1 MKKVFKIYPALFIL
15 GRNQQRQPVIP
26 IGKLWKSG
34 LSHDSKEVLF
44 NGHPQKCYGDCRL
57 NAEGTLVSVH
67 VSSTIAFSSMV
78 DLPEVIFTMLEPVR
92 HQGRDYT
99 LTYLPVNN

>member
-15 GRNQQRQPVIP
+15 GRNQQSQPVIP

-44 NGHPQKCYGDCRL
+44 NGHPQRCYGDCRL

-67 VSSTIAFSSMV
+67 ISSAVSCSSLV
-78 DLPEVIFTMLEPVR
+78 NLPETIVAVLEPVR
-92 HQGRDYT
+92 YEGGSYT